1 MTERTAAEVFVELA
15 DTLID
20 DFDVVDFLHQV
31 TIRCAEVQSGSKSG
45 SLRLFAGAGIV
56 MGSTPEQELAETA
69 TKFRTMLNAMG
80 IQHALEALP

>member
-1 MTERTAAEVFVELA
+1 
-15 DTLID
+15 
-20 DFDVVDFLHQV
+20 
-31 TIRCAEVQSGSKSG
+31 
-45 SLRLFAGAGIV
+45 